1 MQQREHT
8 KVNSE
13 VIPCK
18 SIQEFLNPQGFI
30 DINSM
35 KSAEFS
41 GIYISAACAK
51 RMVASMSALCCFVLY
66 FGD

>member
-1 MQQREHT
+1 MQQCERT
-8 KVNSE
+8 KVSSE

-18 SIQEFLNPQGFI
+18 SIQQFLNPQGFTE
-30 DINSM
+30 INSM

-41 GIYISAACAK
+41 GIYISAVCTK
-51 RMVASMSALCCFVLY
+51 RMVTSVSGLSCFVLY

>member
-1 MQQREHT
+1 MQQRERT
-8 KVNSE
+8 KVSSE

-18 SIQEFLNPQGFI
+18 SIQEFLNPQGFTE
-30 DINSM
+30 INST

-41 GIYISAACAK
+41 VIYISAADAK